1 MNTTATATAT
11 AAVAAILFPHD
22 SASLLYTAARD
33 ALDGFRANADAPAA
47 LLVKIQSAI
56 TSSKADDATK
66 AAAIAAFESLP
77 VAVASRGMFT
87 PGQLIAGDVDLPEA
101 GDAGFTVS
109 LLGFKSL
116 ELADPATGEKAK
128 RNGFWGLA
136 IYPAH
141 SIEAAMQTESGKA
154 WLQSLMD
161 KESGLIAFRGLRVAY
176 GETTV
181 ADLSEAAFAMPCA
194 LSDYTDR
201 TRATGETFATFN
213 DLWPAFRGKLAEN
226 PASAKLVAALPTKK
240 ADMLAAIRSKTF
252 AEVKFPA
259 LEAAGIVV
267 KVATAFGRFVAAVE
281 EAAAQDGTEMA
292 YSAADVARWIEG
304 RDTLDLVKAQTET
317 VDAAAVT
324 DALAAFGIA

>member
-1 MNTTATATAT
+1 MNTTTY
-11 AAVAAILFPHD
+11 AAPTLAPHH
-22 SASLLYTAARD
+22 SESLLYVASRD
-33 ALDGFRANADAPAA
+33 ALDGFRAVTESPAA
-47 LLVKIQSAI
+47 LLSKIAGAI
-56 TSSKADDATK
+56 LSSKADDATK
-66 AAAIAAFESLP
+66 AAAATAFKSLP
-77 VAVASRGMFT
+77 VAVASRGMFV
-87 PGQLIAGDVDLPEA
+87 PDAIVAGDVDLPEA
-101 GDAGFTVS
+101 GDSGYTVS
-109 LLGFKSL
+109 LIGFKSL
-116 ELADPATGEKAK
+116 ELTDPATGEKAK

-141 SIEAAMQTESGKA
+141 SIAAAMETETGKA

-181 ADLSEAAFAMPCA
+181 NDLSEAAFAMPCA

-259 LEAAGIVV
+259 LESAGLIT
-267 KVATAFGRFVAAVE
+267 KIGAAFGNFVAAIE
-281 EAAAQDGTEMA
+281 EAAKAESEDVP
-292 YSAADVARWIEG
+292 YSAADVTRWLEG
-304 RDTLDLVKAQTET
+304 RDSLDLVKAQTET

>member
-1 MNTTATATAT
+1 MNTTTY
-11 AAVAAILFPHD
+11 AAPTLAPHH
-22 SASLLYTAARD
+22 SESLLYVASRD
-33 ALDGFRANADAPAA
+33 ALDGFRAVTESPAA
-47 LLVKIQSAI
+47 LLSKIAGAI
-56 TSSKADDATK
+56 SGSKADDATK

-77 VAVASRGMFT
+77 VAVASRGMFV
-87 PGQLIAGDVDLPEA
+87 PAAIVAGDVDLPEA
-101 GDAGFTVS
+101 GDSGYTVS
-109 LLGFKSL
+109 LIGFKSL
-116 ELADPATGEKAK
+116 ELTDPATGEKAK

-141 SIEAAMQTESGKA
+141 SIAAAMETETGKA

-181 ADLSEAAFAMPCA
+181 NDLSEAAFAMPCA

-259 LEAAGIVV
+259 LESAGLIT
-267 KVATAFGRFVAAVE
+267 KIGAAFGNFVAAIE
-281 EAAAQDGTEMA
+281 EAAKAESEDVP
-292 YSAADVARWIEG
+292 YSAADVARWLEG
-304 RDTLDLVKAQTET
+304 RDSLDLVKAQTET

>member
-1 MNTTATATAT
+1 MNTTTY
-11 AAVAAILFPHD
+11 AAPTLAPHH
-22 SASLLYTAARD
+22 SESLLYVASRD
-33 ALDGFRANADAPAA
+33 ALDGFRAVTESPAA
-47 LLVKIQSAI
+47 LLSKIAGAI
-56 TSSKADDATK
+56 SGSKADDATK

-77 VAVASRGMFT
+77 VAVASRGMFV
-87 PGQLIAGDVDLPEA
+87 PAAIVAGDVDLPEA
-101 GDAGFTVS
+101 GDSGYTVS
-109 LLGFKSL
+109 LIGFKSL
-116 ELADPATGEKAK
+116 ELTDPATGEKAK

-141 SIEAAMQTESGKA
+141 SIAAAMETETGKA

-181 ADLSEAAFAMPCA
+181 NDLSEAAFAMPCA

-259 LEAAGIVV
+259 LESAGLIT
-267 KVATAFGRFVAAVE
+267 KIGAAFGNFVAAIE
-281 EAAAQDGTEMA
+281 EAAKAESEDVP
-292 YSAADVARWIEG
+292 YSAADVTRWLEG
-304 RDTLDLVKAQTET
+304 RDSLDLVKAQTET

>member
-1 MNTTATATAT
+1 MDQINATPA
-11 AAVAAILFPHD
+11 AAIVAVLFPHD

-33 ALDGFRANADAPAA
+33 ALDGFRANTEAPAA
-47 LLVKIQSAI
+47 MLAKIQAAI
-56 TSSKADDATK
+56 TGSKADDATK
-66 AAAIAAFESLP
+66 AAALDSFNALP
-77 VAVASRGMFT
+77 VAVASRGIYT
-87 PGQLIAGDVDLPEA
+87 PGQILAGDVDLPEA

-109 LLGFKSL
+109 LIGFKSL
-116 ELADPATGEKAK
+116 ELADANGEKAK
-128 RNGFWGLA
+128 RNGFWGMA

-141 SIEAAMQTESGKA
+141 SIAAAMESETGKA

-201 TRATGETFATFN
+201 TRATGETFGTFN
-213 DLWPAFRGKLAEN
+213 ELWPAFRAKLAEN

-259 LEAAGIVV
+259 LESAGLITKIAV
-267 KVATAFGRFVAAVE
+267 AFGNFVAAVE
-281 EAAAQDGTEMA
+281 EAAKAESEDVP
-292 YSAADVARWIEG
+292 YSAADVTRWIEG
-304 RDTLDLVKAQTET
+304 RDSLDLVKAQTET

>member
-1 MNTTATATAT
+1 MNTTTY
-11 AAVAAILFPHD
+11 AAPTLAPHH
-22 SASLLYTAARD
+22 SESLLYVASRD
-33 ALDGFRANADAPAA
+33 ALDGFRAVTESPAA
-47 LLVKIQSAI
+47 LLSKIAGAI
-56 TSSKADDATK
+56 SGSKADDATK
-66 AAAIAAFESLP
+66 AAAIAAYESLP
-77 VAVASRGMFT
+77 VAVASRGMFI
-87 PGQLIAGDVDLPEA
+87 PAAIVAGDVDLPEA
-101 GDAGFTVS
+101 GDSGYTVS
-109 LLGFKSL
+109 LIGFKSL
-116 ELADPATGEKAK
+116 ELTDPATGEKAK

-141 SIEAAMQTESGKA
+141 SIAAAMETETGKA

-161 KESGLIAFRGLRVAY
+161 KECGLIAFRGLRVAY
-176 GETTV
+176 GETSIS
-181 ADLSEAAFAMPCA
+181 DLSEAAFAMPCA

-213 DLWPAFRGKLAEN
+213 DLWPAFRAKLAEN

-259 LEAAGIVV
+259 LESAGLITKIGV
-267 KVATAFGRFVAAVE
+267 AFGNFVAAVE
-281 EAAAQDGTEMA
+281 EAAKAESEDVP
-292 YSAADVARWIEG
+292 YSAADVTRWLEG
-304 RDTLDLVKAQTET
+304 RDSLDLVKAQTET

>member
-1 MNTTATATAT
+1 MNTTTY
-11 AAVAAILFPHD
+11 AAPTLAPHH
-22 SASLLYTAARD
+22 SESLLYVASRD
-33 ALDGFRANADAPAA
+33 ALDGFRAVTESPAA
-47 LLVKIQSAI
+47 LLSKIAVAI
-56 TSSKADDATK
+56 SGSKADDATK
-66 AAAIAAFESLP
+66 AAAAAAFESLP
-77 VAVASRGMFT
+77 VAVASRGMFV
-87 PGQLIAGDVDLPEA
+87 PAAIVAGDVDLPET
-101 GDAGFTVS
+101 GDSGYTVS
-109 LLGFKSL
+109 LIGFKSL

-141 SIEAAMQTESGKA
+141 SIAAAMETETGKA

-181 ADLSEAAFAMPCA
+181 NDLSEAAFAMPCA

-259 LEAAGIVV
+259 LESAGLIT
-267 KVATAFGRFVAAVE
+267 KIGAAFGNFVAAIE
-281 EAAAQDGTEMA
+281 EAAKAESEDVP
-292 YSAADVARWIEG
+292 YSAADVTRWLEG
-304 RDTLDLVKAQTET
+304 RDSLDLVKAQTET